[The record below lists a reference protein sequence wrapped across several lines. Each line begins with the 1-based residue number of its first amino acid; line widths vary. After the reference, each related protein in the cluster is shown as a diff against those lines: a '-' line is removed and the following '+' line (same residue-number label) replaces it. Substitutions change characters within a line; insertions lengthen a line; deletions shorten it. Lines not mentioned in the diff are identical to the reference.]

1 MQKGIKKKK
10 KKRNEAYSE
19 SINSAPPLLIRLPVT
34 RVEATLARCNYNHDE
49 NPVCK
54 TYFHPKSFVC
64 STSVINLRIFFL
76 LNVNC
81 KPIRVLLWDT
91 RGFQT
96 IRRTVRTVFQEIPM
110 SNHHWVSFWRR
121 PKPAKRE
128 YIYSAYKMCYT
139 INLLTIKT
147 ERLQRNILIEKLVY
161 KTIDRRIV

>member
-1 MQKGIKKKK
+1 MRPKNRTTSFCFLRLFEVFFLAYDAYAKRDKKKKK

-54 TYFHPKSFVC
+54 TYFHPKPFVC

-96 IRRTVRTVFQEIPM
+96 IRRTVRTVFQGIPM
-110 SNHHWVSFWRR
+110 SNHHWVSF
-121 PKPAKRE
+121 
-128 YIYSAYKMCYT
+128 
-139 INLLTIKT
+139 
-147 ERLQRNILIEKLVY
+147 
-161 KTIDRRIV
+161 